1 MSSDSPKY
9 GVKDNSYTAA
19 GELAGLTKLVDSF
32 YAFMEALPEA
42 RVIRSMHSEDLT
54 ESKKNSAIFYLAG

>member
-9 GVKDNSYTAA
+9 GVKDNSYKAA

-32 YAFMEALPEA
+32 YDFIEALPEA
-42 RVIRSMHSEDLT
+42 GSFGVCIL
-54 ESKKNSAIFYLAG
+54 KI